1 MIFFLSYV
9 LLFHLLQAA
18 DLLIPLQA
26 AIIPISLTI
35 HRLTSTN
42 RFDSV
47 NIASKKVV
55 ISSAVIADGVVLFN
69 AGF

>member
-1 MIFFLSYV
+1 MIFFLSYI

-47 NIASKKVV
+47 KFAAKKVV
-55 ISSAVIADGVVLFN
+55 VLSTVIVDKVVLFN